1 MMCWS
6 QAIYFL
12 YRQAT
17 DTFVLGYSSD
27 TSLAHFFSM
36 PVNIQQ
42 QKLRNV
48 AIFYA
53 LFIFCVK
60 ALFLVAKA
68 DAALGL
74 IGRVMGYGRRSCDYR
89 TILCYLESL
98 EFIDLVLM
106 VILTCCIQHQ
116 T

>member
-1 MMCWS
+1 
-6 QAIYFL
+6 
-12 YRQAT
+12 
-17 DTFVLGYSSD
+17 
-27 TSLAHFFSM
+27 M

-68 DAALGL
+68 DAAFGL
-74 IGRVMGYGRRSCDYR
+74 IGRAKGYGRR
-89 TILCYLESL
+89 
-98 EFIDLVLM
+98 
-106 VILTCCIQHQ
+106 
-116 T
+116 